1 MRSPEGRLAVG
12 VVAAVA
18 CAAVLGGCEWFSTMS
33 RTDAIQPH
41 ETAPMPPPE
50 HAVPLDGHPEFD
62 LTTVEGVMANPM
74 PPDAASV
81 ERGRAWF
88 ETYCAVCHAS
98 DGLGKGPISDKFP
111 AIPPVAGSVRFSDA
125 YLFGLITE
133 GRGLMPGYA
142 RIPAQAR
149 WDVVNYLRTMFP
161 AIATPAPA
169 TPAGTPAGTAP

>member
-1 MRSPEGRLAVG
+1 MTTTRGRWIVAAAAVLFVAGWGRAG
-12 VVAAVA
+12 VVAQAPPQVKQVPPSPTVGIA
-18 CAAVLGGCEWFSTMS
+18 GM
-33 RTDAIQPH
+33 
-41 ETAPMPPPE
+41 ETYA
-50 HAVPLDGHPEFD
+50 
-62 LTTVEGVMANPM
+62 
-74 PPDAASV
+74 
-81 ERGRAWF
+81 
-88 ETYCAVCHAS
+88 TYCAVCHAS

-161 AIATPAPA
+161 PPTTAGSPAV
-169 TPAGTPAGTAP
+169 TAP